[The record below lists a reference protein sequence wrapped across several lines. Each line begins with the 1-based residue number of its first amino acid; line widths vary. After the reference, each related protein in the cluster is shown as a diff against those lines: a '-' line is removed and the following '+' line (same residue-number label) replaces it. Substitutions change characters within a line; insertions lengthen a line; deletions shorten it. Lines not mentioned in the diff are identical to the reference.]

1 MRSTQD
7 PEIHEDV
14 HRSQGPPFTR
24 GVETVEHTCTYGDSR
39 ARGSYEDT
47 SICVPGLVDL
57 HVEDDRVVHLGSR
70 MLQVYTGYHM
80 SMQGHT
86 VMSGN
91 SQRHTELYSG
101 IQGDALDCK
110 DKMYLVEHGDS
121 SPS

>member
-1 MRSTQD
+1 VRSTQD
-7 PEIHEDV
+7 PEIHEDF

-24 GVETVEHTCTYGDSR
+24 GVETVENTCTYGDSIP
-39 ARGSYEDT
+39 RGSYEDT
-47 SICVPGLVDL
+47 SICVLGLVDL
-57 HVEDDRVVHLGSR
+57 HVEDDHVVDLGSR
-70 MLQVYTGYHM
+70 MWRVYTVYRM

-91 SQRHTELYSG
+91 SQRHIELYSG

-110 DKMYLVEHGDS
+110 EEMYLVGHGDS